1 MSGDSKKLS
10 ERDGVYTRNKIYNLR
25 KRMNT
30 QIKMVGL
37 CSEYSQD
44 TSGRLHGKVGF
55 PTSYKRSY
63 FLLS

>member
-10 ERDGVYTRNKIYNLR
+10 ERDGVYTRNKIYNLH

-37 CSEYSQD
+37 CSEYSLD
-44 TSGRLHGKVGF
+44 T
-55 PTSYKRSY
+55 
-63 FLLS
+63 